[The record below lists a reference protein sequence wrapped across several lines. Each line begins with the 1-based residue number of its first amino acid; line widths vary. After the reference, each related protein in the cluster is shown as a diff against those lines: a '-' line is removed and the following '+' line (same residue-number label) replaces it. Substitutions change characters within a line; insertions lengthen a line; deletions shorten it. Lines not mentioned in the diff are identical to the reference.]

1 MNPRR
6 TISLFLLLLVSL
18 PILIGGTCGMRYVT
32 FAETRRQFIAMS
44 WILGDWK
51 HNSNAS
57 LPVMRW
63 ENREPDQYVGMFP
76 CLKFQI
82 DSTHVESIPDS
93 EATLCEYQIV
103 RQDGNIKFD
112 IAARPPSGD
121 VRFLIVGH
129 PFESISHES
138 LREWREFARRATE
151 FKDTTSAE
159 WNSVRVVLLSKDSLL
174 IAAGDQTSQFEKYD
188 TLIRVR

>member
-6 TISLFLLLLVSL
+6 TGYLLLLLLVSL
-18 PILIGGTCGMRYVT
+18 PVLIGGTCGMRYET
-32 FAETRRQFIAMS
+32 FAEARRQFIAMS
-44 WILGDWK
+44 WILGEWK
-51 HNSNAS
+51 HNSNAN

-63 ENREPDQYVGMFP
+63 ENREPDQYVGMLP

-82 DSTHVESIPDS
+82 DSTHVESILDS
-93 EATLCEYQIV
+93 DVTLCEYQIV

-121 VRFLIVGH
+121 VRFLHIVKDY
-129 PFESISHES
+129 ESISRES
-138 LREWREFARRATE
+138 LQELRKTAYRVEEFM
-151 FKDTTSAE
+151 DTSGTQ
-159 WNSVRVVLLSKDSLL
+159 WNTVRVILLSRDSLL
-174 IAAGDQTSQFEKYD
+174 ITTGTVFKKFETYD